1 MEEARR
7 CWEAQSELATAQI
20 KIPVRLRDTL
30 LFEADYLPWYREIE
44 GAPLAKEVRLSR
56 CSSCQ
61 GVEEERIAGTTL
73 VSIVYFVYFVDYSK
87 PSTLGRVFCIAVAC
101 I

>member
-1 MEEARR
+1 MERGTVSVPESRSIQGREVGQYQGDRQESA
-7 CWEAQSELATAQI
+7 
-20 KIPVRLRDTL
+20 
-30 LFEADYLPWYREIE
+30 REIE